1 MRIENDDAREF
12 YIQETI
18 EGNWSTRQLYR
29 QVNSLYFERM
39 LMAKKEGRALVKQ
52 EAEDKKEKIQPS
64 HVIKDPVNSI
74 TRISARWIFM

>member
-1 MRIENDDAREF
+1 MDEFNKCYYNKYKIYKQKYKNLINDRSGGSHAEQTKADA
-12 YIQETI
+12 Q
-18 EGNWSTRQLYR
+18 
-29 QVNSLYFERM
+29 
-39 LMAKKEGRALVKQ
+39 VKQ